1 MKVIDLGRGL
11 RGIELEPHK
20 FWADSI
26 FSVNRRLLERQGT
39 SEYSIRICL
48 EYIDYVKRTCG
59 LDPDEMECDP
69 DEMDDKMTG
78 D

>member
-11 RGIELEPHK
+11 LGIELEPHK
-20 FWADSI
+20 FWVESI

-39 SEYSIRICL
+39 SEDAIKTCL

-59 LDPDEMECDP
+59 QDP
-69 DEMDDKMTG
+69 DEMDCDPDDMDDEMTG